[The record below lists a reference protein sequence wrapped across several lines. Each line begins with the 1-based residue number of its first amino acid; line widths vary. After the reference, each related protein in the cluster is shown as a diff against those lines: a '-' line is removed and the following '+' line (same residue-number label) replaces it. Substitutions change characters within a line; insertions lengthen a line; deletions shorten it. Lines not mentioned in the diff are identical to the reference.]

1 MVMNYIVLE
10 GISLYMFLALVIL
23 LVLISIASLIIAISA
38 DNRNSILAKLLTD
51 EQRKVKLLLKANFK
65 LKLKHGELDCDDKKN
80 I

>member
-1 MVMNYIVLE
+1 MNYIVLE

-51 EQRKVKLLLKANFK
+51 EQRKVRLLLKANFK
-65 LKLKHGELDCDDKKN
+65 LKLKHGELDFDDEKN